1 MVFIIICIVLVVVLF
16 VLYKRSKKYLFDNCV
31 MINGNVG
38 GGKSLLSVKI
48 AINAINKAHAIW
60 YRRTHWYSKLFSIMK
75 NEEEPLLYSNIPI
88 YYNRKKNILFKWYRP
103 LLPEHLSRKKRF
115 NFRSVILIDESSL
128 VATSLD
134 YKDKELSE
142 DLSIW
147 LKLIRHELHG
157 TYRNL
162 FGTYPNLIINTQ
174 SKNDN
179 HFAFDRCLN
188 QVLYIFKNINIP
200 FFRLVYVRDLL
211 LIDSV
216 ENEFKDD
223 IKEDLSVRWFLVP
236 KKYYNRYNSYAYS
249 FLSDDF
255 ELKNLHYKPKKNRFI
270 ISTFHNW
277 REITKSNEKIKKE
290 SEVLKK

>member
-1 MVFIIICIVLVVVLF
+1 MVFIIICIVLVVILF
-16 VLYKRSKKYLFDNCV
+16 VLYKRSTKYLFDNCV

-48 AINAINKAHAIW
+48 AMNAINKAHGIW
-60 YRRTHWYSKLFSIMK
+60 YRRTHWYSKLFTFMK

-88 YYNRKKNILFKWYRP
+88 YYDRKKNILFKWYRP

-162 FGTYPNLIINTQ
+162 FGAYPNLIINTQ

-236 KKYYNRYNSYAYS
+236 KKYYNKYNSYAYS

-255 ELKNLHYKPKKNRFI
+255 ELKNLRYKPKKDRFI
-270 ISTFHNW
+270 ISTFHDW
-277 REITKSNEKIKKE
+277 REIRKSNEKIKKE
-290 SEVLKK
+290 SEVKK